1 MTYQNLVPNIY
12 ICNLKNHHTQT
23 FMNLLIY
30 IVSLPLIYFIA
41 ILPFRLLYVFSDV
54 LSFVLYRII
63 GYRKKVVRD
72 NLIRTGFGEN
82 QTQCLAIEK
91 AVYKHFCDLY
101 LETFKSLVLSKRQIQ
116 RRFVVKN
123 PSLLQNYALLRKN
136 PSNGIDWGSK

>member
-1 MTYQNLVPNIY
+1 MTYQKLVLNIY
-12 ICNLKNHHTQT
+12 ICNLKNHHAQT

-41 ILPFRLLYVFSDV
+41 IRPLRLLYVFCDV

-82 QTQCLAIEK
+82 ETQRLAIEK

-101 LETFKSLVLSKRQIQ
+101 LETFKSLVVSKHDIQ
-116 RRFVVKN
+116 SFFVVN
-123 PSLLQNYALLRKN
+123 NLSLLQNY
-136 PSNGIDWGSK
+136 SFDE

>member
-1 MTYQNLVPNIY
+1 MTYQKLVPNIY
-12 ICNLKNHHTQT
+12 ICNLKNHHAQT

-82 QTQCLAIEK
+82 ETQ
-91 AVYKHFCDLY
+91 
-101 LETFKSLVLSKRQIQ
+101 R
-116 RRFVVKN
+116 
-123 PSLLQNYALLRKN
+123 
-136 PSNGIDWGSK
+136 

>member
-1 MTYQNLVPNIY
+1 
-12 ICNLKNHHTQT
+12 
-23 FMNLLIY
+23 MNLLTY

-41 ILPFRLLYVFSDV
+41 ILPFRLLYIFSDI

-82 QTQCLAIEK
+82 ETERLVIEK

-101 LETFKSLVLSKRQIQ
+101 LETFKSLVLTKHQIQ

-123 PSLLQNYALLRKN
+123 SSLLQNYA
-136 PSNGIDWGSK
+136 